1 MSLSVAFERTQCH
14 ADPSRQIKRNAR
26 ATREGSMDI
35 DLIVRATNAGI
46 DLLVGCETT
55 ATLNATAIG
64 IYVFGDISPI
74 KSAMRHGGRPTTIDG
89 SESDDSKAAVTY
101 PADIIERTYPE
112 SLEMIGDATFVQGV
126 KDSTAPA
133 LHDGIDLAE
142 FHLPDVRENVTT
154 EEAEDVNDFTAPNNV
169 VSVSALK

>member
-1 MSLSVAFERTQCH
+1 MIPRQ
-14 ADPSRQIKRNAR
+14 PSRIQ
-26 ATREGSMDI
+26 
-35 DLIVRATNAGI
+35 
-46 DLLVGCETT
+46 
-55 ATLNATAIG
+55 
-64 IYVFGDISPI
+64 
-74 KSAMRHGGRPTTIDG
+74 PT
-89 SESDDSKAAVTY
+89 S
-101 PADIIERTYPE
+101 RTYPE